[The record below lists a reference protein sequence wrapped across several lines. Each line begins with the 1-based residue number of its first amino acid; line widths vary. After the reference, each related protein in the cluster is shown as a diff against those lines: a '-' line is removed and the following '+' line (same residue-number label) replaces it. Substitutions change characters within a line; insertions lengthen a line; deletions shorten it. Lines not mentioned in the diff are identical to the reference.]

1 MTLYA
6 MVRGETELHLVL
18 SHYPVW
24 HPPRIAVALY
34 GRRFC
39 APTDA
44 LRIGELHHWQA
55 AAANEPD
62 VARAMEAIR

>member
-6 MVRGETELHLVL
+6 MVTGARG
-18 SHYPVW
+18 
-24 HPPRIAVALY
+24 LY
-34 GRRFC
+34 RVKSFSVCVVCPSEHVRVDTSIGVF
-39 APTDA
+39 DSSW

-62 VARAMEAIR
+62 VARAVEAVR